1 MHYNIQSS
9 SSRWCL
15 VGRMDDD
22 EDYDYEALTREY
34 EAVLAQ
40 KEQEKEENE
49 FRLALEEQKAA
60 EQLHQ
65 ATNEEDEDMERLDL
79 KNNYTAE
86 VYDSRKKAEGR
97 AFCAN
102 TSRGG
107 ERGGNSALSFEQ
119 RSRLLRVVVWLF
131 LLFSQRRGEA
141 SHGEAASTNTNTFT
155 GRERRRPWRCIRGE
169 DDAQG
174 ERIRRE

>member
-1 MHYNIQSS
+1 MHYNIIQSS

-34 EAVLAQ
+34 EAVMAQ

-65 ATNEEDEDMERLDL
+65 ATNEEDEDMELLDL

-86 VYDSRKKAEGR
+86 GR
-97 AFCAN
+97 AEYEAYMTEVRIQEEEAQTLRDN
-102 TSRGG
+102 
-107 ERGGNSALSFEQ
+107 EQ
-119 RSRLLRVVVWLF
+119 REKLQYLAHQAHQLL
-131 LLFSQRRGEA
+131 
-141 SHGEAASTNTNTFT
+141 
-155 GRERRRPWRCIRGE
+155 
-169 DDAQG
+169 
-174 ERIRRE
+174 